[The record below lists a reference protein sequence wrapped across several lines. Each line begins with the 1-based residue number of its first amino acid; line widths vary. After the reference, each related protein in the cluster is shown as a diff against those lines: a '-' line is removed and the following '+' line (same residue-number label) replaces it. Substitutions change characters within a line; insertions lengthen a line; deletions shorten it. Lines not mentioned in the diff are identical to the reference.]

1 MAEYDQRDENEKK
14 IVDYLSKFYVHL
26 GVLIRLFILTNVF
39 LCLK

>member
-1 MAEYDQRDENEKK
+1 MVEYDQRDENEKK